1 MFGAQQ
7 FFAGNLGLHTFFM
20 CTHLDTKFG
29 KQENNCLFS
38 TLPRNVFFFS
48 QAESDWPLC
57 AVELNSA
64 MYAAKVRMVKAGK
77 YGKRGKGAEG
87 TIPKLVLAS
96 LGE

>member
-1 MFGAQQ
+1 MHTARARTLTLNWESKRIIVFSPLY
-7 FFAGNLGLHTFFM
+7 LGTY
-20 CTHLDTKFG
+20 
-29 KQENNCLFS
+29 
-38 TLPRNVFFFS
+38 FFFS